1 MKLNA
6 ITLIRRI
13 VLVAI
18 TGCSGVFIWATF
30 SPRRTDEPV
39 YSKYIFLQR
48 VPTNQVSED
57 EVFSDEIDTIFYDQL
72 GIKNVRFKQNNN
84 LKEQQ
89 L

>member
-6 ITLIRRI
+6 IILIRRA
-13 VLVAI
+13 VLITI
-18 TGCSGVFIWATF
+18 TGCSGAFIWATF